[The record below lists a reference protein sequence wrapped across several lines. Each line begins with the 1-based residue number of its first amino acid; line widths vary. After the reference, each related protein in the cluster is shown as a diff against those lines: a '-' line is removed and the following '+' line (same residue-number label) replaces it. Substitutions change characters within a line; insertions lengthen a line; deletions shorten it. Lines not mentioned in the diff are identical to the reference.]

1 MCDLINSKADIHD
14 PQEQAHAH
22 ALTRHDAILQERST
36 ASKDKVEPINNSMP
50 VGLPVSASTFSHKGP
65 DGHWTKYDA
74 AQSAM
79 IAEAM
84 GKHPAGGSRAERGCR
99 VSPSS
104 SSQAERGART

>member
-1 MCDLINSKADIHD
+1 MPFFK
-14 PQEQAHAH
+14 
-22 ALTRHDAILQERST
+22 RST

-84 GKHPAGGSRAERGCR
+84 AETAPRWWLAGRKGVSGVAQQQQPSGERSTNMTAR
-99 VSPSS
+99 RQPSTNDLSYSGQVKS
-104 SSQAERGART
+104 SYVLS

>member
-1 MCDLINSKADIHD
+1 MPFFK
-14 PQEQAHAH
+14 
-22 ALTRHDAILQERST
+22 RST